1 MVQHKTKSRTFARVS
16 KRTAKGTKIVHVR
29 RKPKLGTCAVTG
41 QKLKGVPRALP
52 VDMRNMPKT
61 KKRPTRP
68 FGGVLSS
75 KAAREEIKSRARK
88 LEL

>member
-1 MVQHKTKSRTFARVS
+1 MY
-16 KRTAKGTKIVHVR
+16 VR
-29 RKPKLGTCAVTG
+29 RKPKVGTCPITG
-41 QKLKGVPRALP
+41 QTLKGVPRALP
-52 VDMRNMPKT
+52 VKMQNMPKT

-88 LEL
+88 LQL